1 MIYKIESD
9 DIHVRDVYVGST
21 TDFVRRKNFHKKNC
35 SDTESSNYNSKI
47 HKFIR
52 ENGGWDHFEM
62 VLVAKTPCDDKSE
75 ALSLEKHYSKQLN
88 ATLNNKRN
96 TKIEEEEEVDHPDD
110 KYIKC
115 IYSLLLV
122 GSQYVSLKATDHN
135 DVPIFFTI
143 KSKQDDNITIEIVN
157 CTFYK
162 NGDGNGRYSP
172 NWQVVMKEEIFDKD
186 LWNIMPYDDQ
196 KMYYAKTSY
205 MQEKIGYFQYYRPE
219 QYKIYQKV

>member
-1 MIYKIESD
+1 MIYKIEID

-21 TDFVRRKNFHKKNC
+21 TDFARRKNFHKKNC
-35 SDTESSNYNSKI
+35 SDTESSNYDSKI
-47 HKFIR
+47 HRFIR
-52 ENGGWDHFEM
+52 ENGGWGNFEM

-75 ALSLEKHYSKQLN
+75 ALSLERDYSKKLN
-88 ATLNNKRN
+88 ATLNNKRS
-96 TKIEEEEEVDHPDD
+96 KIEETEEVENHDD

-122 GSQYVSLKATDHN
+122 GSRYVSLKETDHN

-143 KSKQDDNITIEIVN
+143 KSKQDNNISIEIVD

-172 NWQVVMKEEIFDKD
+172 NWEVVIKEEIFDKD
-186 LWNIMPYDDQ
+186 LWNIMPYDNNE
-196 KMYYAKTSY
+196 MYYAKTSY
-205 MQEKIGYFQYYRPE
+205 MEEKIGYFQYYRPD